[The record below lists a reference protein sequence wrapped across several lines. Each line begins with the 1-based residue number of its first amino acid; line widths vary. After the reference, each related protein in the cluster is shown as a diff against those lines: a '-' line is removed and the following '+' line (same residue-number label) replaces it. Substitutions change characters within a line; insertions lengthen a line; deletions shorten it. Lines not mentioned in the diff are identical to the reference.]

1 MGALELDDEVLC
13 GFVTTRLFFFF
24 FYIIIA
30 LTRPHALYVF
40 SIEHIID
47 IDTIN
52 CAFLWLGE
60 VCHIKI
66 QAKYVKQPLSCS
78 QKAQPGSCRTGV

>member
-1 MGALELDDEVLC
+1 MGALELDEEVLC

-40 SIEHIID
+40 SVDHIID
-47 IDTIN
+47 IDTIKLCVSMARGSVSHQN
-52 CAFLWLGE
+52 PGQ
-60 VCHIKI
+60 VC
-66 QAKYVKQPLSCS
+66 
-78 QKAQPGSCRTGV
+78 